1 MIHFYVRN
9 YSLIKMMH
17 HTFLCVQYTWS
28 HDQFCNQISVCGTA
42 MLPDFRK
49 VENDQILSKTAPLIK
64 FVSNVNMVTLQPSKK
79 SWLSTALQKDIK
91 LEVCMYGILYS
102 KVRVVRLG
110 INTIQKHH
118 LQNLF
123 P

>member
-1 MIHFYVRN
+1 
-9 YSLIKMMH
+9 MH

-91 LEVCMYGILYS
+91 LEVCLKPSWVAKLKYACYKLKLSMS
-102 KVRVVRLG
+102 R
-110 INTIQKHH
+110 
-118 LQNLF
+118 F
-123 P
+123 